1 MHCKKL
7 FICSRM
13 LEVSELSFLF
23 EIWTGFMLRKNYT
36 VYTGSETNK
45 QVCILILNG
54 SEIVENWWNMNI
66 SLWREWQIVMICLPV
81 LGTSLLMLTRKPS
94 HAFCFI
100 SFMQPVDLLLSY
112 HHCYMVIMSIIKPLK
127 TWAF

>member
-54 SEIVENWWNMNI
+54 SEIVENW
-66 SLWREWQIVMICLPV
+66 
-81 LGTSLLMLTRKPS
+81 
-94 HAFCFI
+94 
-100 SFMQPVDLLLSY
+100 
-112 HHCYMVIMSIIKPLK
+112 
-127 TWAF
+127 